1 MTPAINVKKQ
11 GLNLTNAETSTG
23 GLTFERHFTAQ
34 GEDPYASIQWT
45 KKTSVIKEPDGTIV
59 FEMKD
64 IDIPEGWSQLATDIV
79 AQKYFRKAGVP
90 DEKGGRDGREISV
103 RQTVYRVAHSIR
115 AGGEMLGYFY
125 SPQDAENFE
134 ADLSHLLLTQKGAFN
149 SPVWFNCGLHQEYGI
164 IGSGGNYAWNPLTDR
179 IETTPDSYSHPQCS
193 ACFIQSVDD
202 DLMSLFELARN
213 EARLFKYG
221 SGTGTNFSKIRG
233 KQEKLSGGGTSS
245 GLMSFLEVLD
255 KGAGATK
262 SGGTTRRAA
271 KMVCLD
277 ADHPEVVDFIN
288 WKVKEEKKAG
298 ILIQAGYPADFNGEA
313 YHTVSGQN
321 SNNSIRLSDEFMNAY
336 LSGGTWST
344 RLRTTGEIHETF
356 PAKDLM
362 YQIAYAAW
370 ACADPGVQFDSTIN
384 DWHTCIN
391 SDRIYASNPCSEY
404 MFLNDSACNLASLN
418 LMKFSDERGDFQIEA
433 FKKAVRTFILA
444 QEILVDFSSY
454 PTETIAKNSH
464 DYRPLGL
471 GYANLGTLLM
481 TNGIPYDS
489 PKALAVAGAI
499 TALMTGEA
507 YRVSSEI
514 ASVKGP
520 FPGYEPNANSMLR
533 VMRKHR
539 NASYRIDDA
548 LCPKDLADAARSSW
562 DQAVAAGEKHGYR
575 NAQSTVLAPTGT
587 IGLLMDCDTTGVE
600 PEFSIVKW
608 KKLAGGGHFKIINQ
622 SVSMALERLGYD
634 EPQRKA
640 IIDYILE
647 KGTIEGAPEL
657 SPEHLPIFDCANKCG
672 DGVRF
677 IDPMGHIRMM
687 AAVQP
692 FISGAISKTINLPGD
707 MTVEDI
713 EKIYVESW
721 KLGLKAVA
729 LYRDGCKHSQ
739 PLSAG
744 NNKKSDQDTASEE
757 AGLRRSEREA
767 LPVKRH
773 GFTVETS
780 VGGHKIFL
788 RTGEY
793 ENGRLGEIFID
804 MYKEG
809 AAYRSILNCLAIAV
823 SIGLQYGVPLEKFV
837 NSFTFTR
844 FEPQGI
850 TDHPNIK
857 ICTSILDY
865 IFRILGMEYLG
876 RTDFVHLKP
885 ETLEARDRQ
894 EVVVKE
900 KPVASLDSSPRSVGA
915 AAAGSEMSEHLAEM
929 MGDAPICDQCGHVTV
944 RNGAC
949 YKCINCGNSM
959 GCS

>member
-1 MTPAINVKKQ
+1 MTPALPLKKQ
-11 GLNLTNAETSTG
+11 EVGQESAG
-23 GLTFERHFTAQ
+23 GVKFERYFTEPEANPF
-34 GEDPYASIQWT
+34 EEI
-45 KKTSVIKEPDGTIV
+45 KTAKRSSVITEPDGTIV
-59 FEMKD
+59 FEMHD
-64 IDIPEGWSQLATDIV
+64 VEIPESWSQLATDIIV
-79 AQKYFRKAGVP
+79 SKYFRKAGVP
-90 DEKGGRDGREISV
+90 DDKGGMDGHETSV
-103 RQTVYRVAHSIR
+103 ERVIYRVAHSLR
-115 AGGEMLGYFY
+115 SAGERLGYFAN
-125 SPQDAENFE
+125 PVDADNFE
-134 ADLSHLLLTQKGAFN
+134 ADLTSLLVTQKGAFN
-149 SPVWFNCGLHQEYGI
+149 SPVWFNCGLSQEYGI
-164 IGSGGNYAWNPLTDR
+164 KGSGGNWYWDPTANGIREATDA
-179 IETTPDSYSHPQCS
+179 YSHPQCS

-202 DLMSLFELARN
+202 DLMSIFDLAKN

-233 KQEKLSGGGTSS
+233 RQEKLSGGGTSS

-277 ADHPEVVDFIN
+277 VDHPEITDFIN
-288 WKVKEEKKAG
+288 WKVKEERKAG
-298 ILIQAGYPADFNGEA
+298 ILIQLGGFEADFNGEA

-321 SNNSIRLSDEFMNAY
+321 SNNSVRLSDDFMNAY
-336 LSGGTWST
+336 LKGEKWST
-344 RLRTTGEIHETF
+344 RMRTTGEVCETF
-356 PAKDLM
+356 EARTLM
-362 YQIAYAAW
+362 KQIAQAAW
-370 ACADPGVQFDSTIN
+370 SCADPGVQFDTTIN
-384 DWHTCIN
+384 DWHTCIHT
-391 SDRIYASNPCSEY
+391 DRIYASNPCSEY

-418 LMKFSDERGDFQIEA
+418 LMKFTDDQGGFQVEDFRQ
-433 FKKAVRTFILA
+433 AVRTFIIA
-444 QEILVDFSSY
+444 QEIIVDFASY
-454 PTETIAKNSH
+454 PTKGLAQNSH

-507 YRVSSEI
+507 YQVSSEI
-514 ASVKGP
+514 AETTGP
-520 FPGYEPNANSMLR
+520 FPGFEKNRDSMLR

-539 NASYRIDDA
+539 NAAYQIDERF
-548 LCPKDLADAARSSW
+548 CPKDLLDAAREAW
-562 DQAVAAGEKHGYR
+562 NQAVKAGEKFGYR
-575 NAQSTVLAPTGT
+575 NAQATVLAPTGT

-600 PEFSIVKW
+600 PEFSLVKW

-622 SVSMALERLGYD
+622 SVPLALRRLGYN
-634 EPQRKA
+634 EIEISTIKNH
-640 IIDYILE
+640 ILE
-647 KGTIEGAPEL
+647 QGTVEGSSDL
-657 SPEHLPIFDCANKCG
+657 KSEHLAIFDCANRGG

-677 IDPMGHIRMM
+677 IDPMGHVRMM
-687 AAVQP
+687 AATQP
-692 FISGAISKTINLPGD
+692 FISGAISKTINIPGD
-707 MTVEDI
+707 TTVEDV
-713 EKIYVESW
+713 EKLYVESW

-729 LYRDGCKHSQ
+729 LYRDGSKHSQ
-739 PLSAG
+739 PLNAG
-744 NNKKSDQDTASEE
+744 TSKKENSNESVETSPSETR
-757 AGLRRSEREA
+757 GLRET

-773 GFTVETS
+773 GFTLETS

-793 ENGRLGEIFID
+793 ADGRLGEIFID

-823 SIGLQYGVPLEKFV
+823 SIGIQYGVPLEKFV

-885 ETLEARDRQ
+885 ESLEAKDRQ
-894 EVVVKE
+894 EIVPKA
-900 KPVASLDSSPRSVGA
+900 ASPEPQSVGA
-915 AAAGSEMSEHLAEM
+915 AATKSMKSDMSESLAEL
-929 MGDAPICDQCGHVTV
+929 MGDAPPCDQCGHVTV

>member
-1 MTPAINVKKQ
+1 M
-11 GLNLTNAETSTG
+11 
-23 GLTFERHFTAQ
+23 
-34 GEDPYASIQWT
+34 
-45 KKTSVIKEPDGTIV
+45 
-59 FEMKD
+59 
-64 IDIPEGWSQLATDIV
+64 
-79 AQKYFRKAGVP
+79 
-90 DEKGGRDGREISV
+90 
-103 RQTVYRVAHSIR
+103 
-115 AGGEMLGYFY
+115 
-125 SPQDAENFE
+125 
-134 ADLSHLLLTQKGAFN
+134 TQKGAFN
-149 SPVWFNCGLHQEYGI
+149 SPVWFNCGLHLYGI
-164 IGSGGNYAWNPLTDR
+164 TGSGGNWYWNPQLGEIREATDA
-179 IETTPDSYSHPQCS
+179 YSHPQCS

-202 DLMSLFELARN
+202 DLMSIFDLAKN

-277 ADHPEVVDFIN
+277 IDHPEVVDFIN

-298 ILIQAGYPADFNGEA
+298 ILIQHGGFTSDFNGEA

-321 SNNSIRLSDEFMNAY
+321 SNNSVRISDEFMEAY
-336 LSGGTWST
+336 LKGEKWNT
-344 RLRTTGEIHETF
+344 RFRTTDEVCETYE
-356 PAKDLM
+356 ARSLM
-362 YQIAYAAW
+362 RQIAEAAW
-370 ACADPGVQFDSTIN
+370 NCADPGVQFDTIIN
-384 DWHTCIN
+384 DWHTSAN
-391 SDRIYASNPCSEY
+391 TDRIYASNPCSEY

-418 LMKFSDERGDFQIEA
+418 LMKFVDEAGNFQVEDFRQ
-433 FKKAVRTFILA
+433 AVRTFIIA
-444 QEILVDFSSY
+444 QEIAVDFASY
-454 PTETIAKNSH
+454 PTKVIAQNSH

-481 TNGIPYDS
+481 TSGIPYDS
-489 PKALAVAGAI
+489 PKALAIAGAI
-499 TALMTGEA
+499 TALMTGHA
-507 YRVSSEI
+507 YQVSSEI
-514 ASVKGP
+514 AQVTGP
-520 FPGYEPNANSMLR
+520 FPGFEKNRDPMLR

-539 NASYRIDDA
+539 NAAYEIDSS
-548 LCPKDLADAARSSW
+548 LCPLELLTAAREAW
-562 DQAVAAGEKHGYR
+562 DKAVTSGEQYGYR

-600 PEFSIVKW
+600 PEFSLVKW

-622 SVSMALERLGYD
+622 SVPQALRRLGYGD
-634 EPQRKA
+634 DQVKEIQN
-640 IIDYILE
+640 YILE
-647 KGTIEGAPEL
+647 KGTIEGAPGL
-657 SPEHLPIFDCANKCG
+657 KDEHLPIFDCANRCG

-677 IDPMGHIRMM
+677 IDPMGHVRMM
-687 AAVQP
+687 AAAQP
-692 FISGAISKTINLPGD
+692 FISGAISKTINMPGD
-707 MTVEDI
+707 TTVEDV
-713 EKIYVESW
+713 EKLYVESW

-729 LYRDGCKHSQ
+729 LYRDGSKHSQ
-739 PLSAG
+739 PLNVG
-744 NNKKSDQDTASEE
+744 TSEKQ
-757 AGLRRSEREA
+757 SEKAEGISENSRGVRET
-767 LPVKRH
+767 LPAKRH

-780 VGGHKIFL
+780 VTGHKIFL

-793 ENGRLGEIFID
+793 GDGQLGEIFID

-809 AAYRSILNCLAIAV
+809 AAYRSLLNCFAIAV

-844 FEPQGI
+844 FEPQGT

-885 ETLEARDRQ
+885 ESLEARDKQ
-894 EVVVKE
+894 EIVVKQE
-900 KPVASLDSSPRSVGA
+900 PKSVGA
-915 AAAGSEMSEHLAEM
+915 AAAKPSKTNMSEHLAEL
-929 MGDAPICDQCGHVTV
+929 MGDAPLCDLCGHVTV